1 MCKIRGL
8 TSQKYVEP
16 CKPVMGLYELIDLE
30 YLVHINNLQF
40 TRYDGWDV
48 LRQFNVLKM
57 NIFWIIVN

>member
-1 MCKIRGL
+1 
-8 TSQKYVEP
+8 
-16 CKPVMGLYELIDLE
+16 MGLYELIDLE